1 MDSGGR
7 FLIDRN
13 IFENDIWTD
22 VVKFRLFIY
31 ILGKAAFKDTVV
43 CGIEV
48 SRGQYLISYRKLAE
62 DLVYKDG
69 KSLKKYSLATIKR
82 KIDTLIK
89 EQRMEIKETSSGT
102 LFTIKNYD
110 KYQCFESVKGVS
122 QNDCETVAKRLR
134 NDCETV
140 AKQEELNIINANNAN
155 KNIKDNSSELSKAH
169 EQEGEV
175 IIQLTLNDKSQYLVY
190 KTDVDRWSE
199 LYPAVDIMQELRK
212 MAGWIEANPKKRKT
226 RAGIKKFI
234 NSWLSKVQDKG
245 GNLVGMP
252 RTTTLSDTRKT
263 NKFINYEQRS
273 WDFNTLDK
281 LKNEILERS
290 SDSEKQTQEDM
301 DMLKRIMSKGETR
314 E

>member
-1 MDSGGR
+1 MDSEGR

-48 SRGQYLISYRKLAE
+48 SRGQYLISYRKLVE
-62 DLVYKDG
+62 DLTYKDG

-89 EQRMEIKETSSGT
+89 EQRMEVKETSSGT

-134 NDCETV
+134 NDCETI

-155 KNIKDNSSELSKAH
+155 KDIKDNSSELLKAH
-169 EQEGEV
+169 EQEEAV
-175 IIQLTLNDKSQYLVY
+175 IELTLNDKSQYTVY
-190 KTDVDRWSE
+190 KTDIDRWSE
-199 LYPAVDIMQELRK
+199 LYPAVDVIQELRK

-226 RAGIKKFI
+226 RTGIKKFI

-252 RTTTLSDTRKT
+252 RTTTLSNTGKPNR
-263 NKFINYEQRS
+263 FINYEQRS
-273 WDFNTLDK
+273 WDFNALDK
-281 LKNEILERS
+281 LKSEILERS
-290 SDSEKQTQEDM
+290 CDSEKQTQENA
-301 DMLKRIMSKGETR
+301 DMLKRIMSKGDMR

>member
-31 ILGKAAFKDTVV
+31 ILGKAAFKDKVI

-48 SRGQYLISYRKLAE
+48 SRGQYLISYRKLVE
-62 DLVYKDG
+62 DLTYKDG

-89 EQRMEIKETSSGT
+89 EQRMEVKETSSGT

-134 NDCETV
+134 NDCETI

-155 KNIKDNSSELSKAH
+155 KDIKDNSSELLKAH
-169 EQEGEV
+169 EQEEAV
-175 IIQLTLNDKSQYLVY
+175 IELTLNDKSQYTVY
-190 KTDVDRWSE
+190 KTDIDRWSE
-199 LYPAVDIMQELRK
+199 LYPAVDVIQELRK

-226 RAGIKKFI
+226 RTGIKKFI

-252 RTTTLSDTRKT
+252 RTTTLSNTGKPNR
-263 NKFINYEQRS
+263 FINYEQRS
-273 WDFNTLDK
+273 WNFNALDK
-281 LKNEILERS
+281 LKSEILERS
-290 SDSEKQTQEDM
+290 CDSEKQTQENA
-301 DMLKRIMSKGETR
+301 DMLKRIMSKGDMR

>member
-1 MDSGGR
+1 M
-7 FLIDRN
+7 IDRN

-48 SRGQYLISYRKLAE
+48 SRGQYLISYRKLVE
-62 DLVYKDG
+62 DLTYKDG

-89 EQRMEIKETSSGT
+89 EQRMEVKETSSGT

-134 NDCETV
+134 NDCETI

-155 KNIKDNSSELSKAH
+155 KDIKDNSSELLKAH
-169 EQEGEV
+169 EQEEAV
-175 IIQLTLNDKSQYLVY
+175 IELTLNDKSQYTVY
-190 KTDVDRWSE
+190 KTDIDRWSE
-199 LYPAVDIMQELRK
+199 LYPAVDVIQELRK

-226 RAGIKKFI
+226 RPGIKKFI

-252 RTTTLSDTRKT
+252 RTTTLSNTGKPNR
-263 NKFINYEQRS
+263 FINYEQRS
-273 WDFNTLDK
+273 WNFNALDK
-281 LKNEILERS
+281 LKSEILERS
-290 SDSEKQTQEDM
+290 CDSEKQTQENA
-301 DMLKRIMSKGETR
+301 DMLKRIMSKGDMR

>member
-1 MDSGGR
+1 MDSEGR

-48 SRGQYLISYRKLAE
+48 SRGQYLISYRKLVE
-62 DLVYKDG
+62 DLTYKDG

-89 EQRMEIKETSSGT
+89 EQRMEVKETSSGT

-134 NDCETV
+134 NDCETI

-155 KNIKDNSSELSKAH
+155 KDIKDNSSELLKAH
-169 EQEGEV
+169 EQEEAV
-175 IIQLTLNDKSQYLVY
+175 IELTLNDKSQYTVY
-190 KTDVDRWSE
+190 KTDIDRWSE
-199 LYPAVDIMQELRK
+199 LYPAVDVIQELRK

-226 RAGIKKFI
+226 RTGIKKFI

-252 RTTTLSDTRKT
+252 RTTTLSNTGKPNR
-263 NKFINYEQRS
+263 FINYEQRS
-273 WDFNTLDK
+273 WNFNALDK
-281 LKNEILERS
+281 LKSEILERS
-290 SDSEKQTQEDM
+290 CDSEKQTQENA
-301 DMLKRIMSKGETR
+301 DMLKRIMSKGDMR

>member
-1 MDSGGR
+1 M
-7 FLIDRN
+7 IDRN

-48 SRGQYLISYRKLAE
+48 SRGQYLISYRKLVE
-62 DLVYKDG
+62 DLTYKDG

-89 EQRMEIKETSSGT
+89 EQRMEVKETSSGT

-134 NDCETV
+134 NDCETI

-155 KNIKDNSSELSKAH
+155 KDIKDNSSELLKAH
-169 EQEGEV
+169 EQEEAV
-175 IIQLTLNDKSQYLVY
+175 IELTLNDKSQYTVY
-190 KTDVDRWSE
+190 KTDIDRWSE
-199 LYPAVDIMQELRK
+199 LYPAVDVIQELRK

-226 RAGIKKFI
+226 RTGIKKFI

-252 RTTTLSDTRKT
+252 RTTTLSNTGKPNR
-263 NKFINYEQRS
+263 FINYEQRS
-273 WDFNTLDK
+273 WNFNALDK
-281 LKNEILERS
+281 LKSEILERS
-290 SDSEKQTQEDM
+290 CDSEKQTQENA
-301 DMLKRIMSKGETR
+301 DMLKRIMSKGDMR

>member
-48 SRGQYLISYRKLAE
+48 SRGQYLISYRKLVE
-62 DLVYKDG
+62 DLTYKDG

-89 EQRMEIKETSSGT
+89 EQRMEVKETSSGT

-134 NDCETV
+134 NDCETRRT
-140 AKQEELNIINANNAN
+140 KYN
-155 KNIKDNSSELSKAH
+155 KC
-169 EQEGEV
+169 
-175 IIQLTLNDKSQYLVY
+175 
-190 KTDVDRWSE
+190 
-199 LYPAVDIMQELRK
+199 
-212 MAGWIEANPKKRKT
+212 
-226 RAGIKKFI
+226 
-234 NSWLSKVQDKG
+234 
-245 GNLVGMP
+245 
-252 RTTTLSDTRKT
+252 
-263 NKFINYEQRS
+263 
-273 WDFNTLDK
+273 
-281 LKNEILERS
+281 
-290 SDSEKQTQEDM
+290 
-301 DMLKRIMSKGETR
+301 
-314 E
+314 

>member
-48 SRGQYLISYRKLAE
+48 SRGQYLISYRKLVE
-62 DLVYKDG
+62 DLTYKDG

-89 EQRMEIKETSSGT
+89 EQRMEVKETSSGT

-134 NDCETV
+134 NDCETI

-155 KNIKDNSSELSKAH
+155 KDIKDNSSELLKAH
-169 EQEGEV
+169 EQEEAV
-175 IIQLTLNDKSQYLVY
+175 IELTLNDKSQYTVY
-190 KTDVDRWSE
+190 KTDIDRWSE
-199 LYPAVDIMQELRK
+199 LYPAVDVIQELRK

-226 RAGIKKFI
+226 RTGIKKFI

-252 RTTTLSDTRKT
+252 RTTTLSNTGKPNR
-263 NKFINYEQRS
+263 FINYEQRS
-273 WDFNTLDK
+273 WNFNALDK
-281 LKNEILERS
+281 LKSEILERS
-290 SDSEKQTQEDM
+290 CDSEKQTQENA
-301 DMLKRIMSKGETR
+301 DMLKRIMSKGDMR

>member
-48 SRGQYLISYRKLAE
+48 SRGQYLISYRKLVE
-62 DLVYKDG
+62 DLTYKDG

-89 EQRMEIKETSSGT
+89 EQRIEIKETSSGT

-134 NDCETV
+134 NDCETI

-155 KNIKDNSSELSKAH
+155 KDIKDNSSKLLKAH
-169 EQEGEV
+169 EQEEAV
-175 IIQLTLNDKSQYLVY
+175 IELTLNDKSQYTVY
-190 KTDVDRWSE
+190 KTDIDRWSE
-199 LYPAVDIMQELRK
+199 LYPAVDVIQELRK

-226 RAGIKKFI
+226 RTGIKKFI

-252 RTTTLSDTRKT
+252 RTTTLSNTGKPNR
-263 NKFINYEQRS
+263 FINYEQRS
-273 WDFNTLDK
+273 WNFNALDK
-281 LKNEILERS
+281 LKSEILERS
-290 SDSEKQTQEDM
+290 CDSEKQTQENA
-301 DMLKRIMSKGETR
+301 DMLKRIMSKGDMR

>member
-48 SRGQYLISYRKLAE
+48 SRGQYLISYRKLVE
-62 DLVYKDG
+62 DLTYKDG

-89 EQRMEIKETSSGT
+89 EQRMEVKETSSGT

-134 NDCETV
+134 NDCETI

-155 KNIKDNSSELSKAH
+155 KDIKDNSSELLKAH
-169 EQEGEV
+169 EQEEAV
-175 IIQLTLNDKSQYLVY
+175 IELTLNDKSQYTVY
-190 KTDVDRWSE
+190 KTDIDRWSE
-199 LYPAVDIMQELRK
+199 LYPAVDVIQELRK

-226 RAGIKKFI
+226 RTGIKKFI

-252 RTTTLSDTRKT
+252 RTTTLSNTGKPNR
-263 NKFINYEQRS
+263 FINYEQRS
-273 WDFNTLDK
+273 WDFNALDK
-281 LKNEILERS
+281 LKSEILERS
-290 SDSEKQTQEDM
+290 CDSEKQTQENA
-301 DMLKRIMSKGETR
+301 DMLKRIMSKGDMR